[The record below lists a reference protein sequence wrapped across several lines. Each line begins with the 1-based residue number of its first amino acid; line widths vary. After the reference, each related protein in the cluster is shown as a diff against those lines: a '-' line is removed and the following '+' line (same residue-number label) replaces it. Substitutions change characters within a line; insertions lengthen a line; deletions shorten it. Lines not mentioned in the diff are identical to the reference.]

1 MWWFRHSC
9 IDQLLA
15 ASSCGFLFPAGEGH
29 EIQIVQQKSMH
40 VIDVFWLMHGLWL
53 EYIGIAELVCAYKRV
68 ELRPDTGPEF

>member
-1 MWWFRHSC
+1 MKFR
-9 IDQLLA
+9 
-15 ASSCGFLFPAGEGH
+15 SSNK
-29 EIQIVQQKSMH
+29 KSMH